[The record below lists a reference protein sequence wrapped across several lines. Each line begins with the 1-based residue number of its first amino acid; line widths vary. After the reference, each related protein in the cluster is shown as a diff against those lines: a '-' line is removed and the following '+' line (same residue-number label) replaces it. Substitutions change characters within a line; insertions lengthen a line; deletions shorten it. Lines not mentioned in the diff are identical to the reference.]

1 MVHSSSR
8 RRFSAALLA
17 AIAGVLLAGDGAAA
31 KERVLI
37 STVRGFYNTAMDE
50 IAAQYM
56 ELNPD
61 VEIEINLQ
69 PDNYTITRYYTANMA
84 ADRATAPDIVHG
96 NLLGVDQ
103 NFHMDRF
110 LAVNDYLQRPNPYA
124 GNVVWMDLFDP
135 DLIRSMAVDGIH
147 YCVIPLDFCDAAV
160 YYNKD
165 IFDRYGLKPPS
176 TWDEWIEV
184 CTVLEEHDILP
195 IAVSGSTQ
203 TDFTGWIDLMFED
216 ACMRPFTPEI
226 IARPGDWNYVEAN
239 DHYVHDLS
247 NKDSDRY
254 ITINPER
261 LISAVLDGTI
271 SYEMPHFVD
280 AYSQFQ
286 TLTPHFAFGF
296 LGTDQA
302 GAYNLFLTGRAAMW
316 QTGSWR
322 VGSLMKDLRE
332 LPEEMRF
339 DWAVFPFPDLR
350 EAHEDIAPLRGVGGV
365 GHQFCVVNKFDPA
378 QHDRVIDFMMYL
390 YTPEKVAYLI
400 RRTLEVGEFI
410 QGMPMVKGAEKEL
423 PVDIL
428 DKLKGFG
435 GRGYTNPG
443 LFLNDE
449 EYDKRIRPWYQLYAL
464 GRVTVEEFLAQKQAL
479 AIELMHRQIARRGF
493 DLDPTTDDKAL

>member
-1 MVHSSSR
+1 M
-8 RRFSAALLA
+8 
-17 AIAGVLLAGDGAAA
+17 
-31 KERVLI
+31 
-37 STVRGFYNTAMDE
+37 
-50 IAAQYM
+50 
-56 ELNPD
+56 
-61 VEIEINLQ
+61 
-69 PDNYTITRYYTANMA
+69 
-84 ADRATAPDIVHG
+84 
-96 NLLGVDQ
+96 
-103 NFHMDRF
+103 
-110 LAVNDYLQRPNPYA
+110 
-124 GNVVWMDLFDP
+124 
-135 DLIRSMAVDGIH
+135 
-147 YCVIPLDFCDAAV
+147 
-160 YYNKD
+160 
-165 IFDRYGLKPPS
+165 
-176 TWDEWIEV
+176 
-184 CTVLEEHDILP
+184 
-195 IAVSGSTQ
+195 SGSTQ

-239 DHYVHDLS
+239 DRYVHDLS
-247 NKDSDRY
+247 DKDSDRY

-261 LISAVLDGTI
+261 LISAVLDGSI

-322 VGSLMKDLRE
+322 VGSLMKDLRD

-365 GHQFCVVNKFDPA
+365 GHQFCVVNKFDQA

-423 PVDIL
+423 PDDIL

-479 AIELMHRQIARRGF
+479 AIELTRIIHKNAVSLCTTGCFALRQGWTQTTTNREVHRGWKLRRSPCPLQTFRARRSKPISTAARPPAMGASCF
-493 DLDPTTDDKAL
+493 CDRRKPVQGS

>member
-216 ACMRPFTPEI
+216 VCMRPFTPEI

-261 LISAVLDGTI
+261 LISAVLDGII

-302 GAYNLFLTGRAAMW
+302 GGLQPVPHRSGRHVADWQLASGLPDEGLARAARGDALRLGGVPLSRF
-316 QTGSWR
+316 TRGSRGHRAAAGCGWR
-322 VGSLMKDLRE
+322 RAPVLRGQQVRSGPTRPRHRLHDVPLHAGEGSL
-332 LPEEMRF
+332 P
-339 DWAVFPFPDLR
+339 
-350 EAHEDIAPLRGVGGV
+350 
-365 GHQFCVVNKFDPA
+365 DPA
-378 QHDRVIDFMMYL
+378 D
-390 YTPEKVAYLI
+390 A
-400 RRTLEVGEFI
+400 
-410 QGMPMVKGAEKEL
+410 
-423 PVDIL
+423 
-428 DKLKGFG
+428 
-435 GRGYTNPG
+435 
-443 LFLNDE
+443 
-449 EYDKRIRPWYQLYAL
+449 
-464 GRVTVEEFLAQKQAL
+464 
-479 AIELMHRQIARRGF
+479 
-493 DLDPTTDDKAL
+493 